1 MPAKETI
8 HPPVKCRYLDYR
20 LPNSRVIFLPVIHV
34 ELTSETQE
42 FTAIGLLDS
51 GATSSFI
58 PYEIAEILEILPKT
72 HQSIEVETAGGTCG
86 FFPVTLKKLSLL
98 TGGRRYS
105 EFPNIN
111 LLVPEP
117 ERDLPYVILGRDYV
131 FKRFHVTFKENIQ
144 KFELQH
150 HKWDKK

>member
-1 MPAKETI
+1 LPKEELI

-51 GATSSFI
+51 GATTSFI
-58 PYEIAEILEILPKT
+58 PYEIAEILEILPK
-72 HQSIEVETAGGTCG
+72 QRRCIEVETAGGPCG
-86 FFPVTLKKLSLL
+86 FFSVTLKKLSLL
-98 TGGRRYS
+98 AGGRKYS
-105 EFPNIN
+105 EFPDIN
-111 LLVPEP
+111 LLVPAP
-117 ERDLPYVILGRDYV
+117 EKDLPYVILGRDYV
-131 FKRFHVTFKENIQ
+131 FKRFHITFKENIQ

-150 HKWDKK
+150 HRWDKK

>member
-72 HQSIEVETAGGTCG
+72 HQCIEVETAGGPCG